1 MATQA
6 SLDPE
11 PREPPVELQ
20 RHSGWRA
27 RVVTLGRWRS
37 VLVLTLFSV
46 VTSVALTTLGMS
58 WLAVPPT
65 GWWQGFVLSALVPA
79 IVAPLATYAIT
90 GLVFELE
97 AARTQLHQLAIRDGL
112 TQAHNRIH
120 LFDQLPR
127 EVQRAQRSGQALSL
141 LMLDADH
148 FKQINDEHG
157 HATGD
162 AVLRSISELS
172 RSLLRPYD
180 LLVRYGGEEFV
191 LLLIGTGIDQ
201 ASDTAER
208 LRLAIAGMS
217 MRSGTGAAIR
227 VTVSIGVAEL
237 FADDVDGSELVER
250 ADAALY
256 RAKGAGRNCVR
267 CWTA

>member
-1 MATQA
+1 MA
-6 SLDPE
+6 SPEKPDPK
-11 PREPPVELQ
+11 PVEPPMAFLKH
-20 RHSGWRA
+20 RGWRA
-27 RVVTLGRWRS
+27 RVVALGRWRS
-37 VLVLTLFSV
+37 ILVLTLFSV
-46 VTSVALTTLGMS
+46 VTSIALTSIGMS
-58 WLAVPPT
+58 WMGVPDKA
-65 GWWQGFVLSALVPA
+65 WWQGLMLSAMVPA

-97 AARTQLHQLAIRDGL
+97 VARTRLHQLAIRDGL

-127 EVQRAQRSGQALSL
+127 EVQRAQRSGQPLSL

-157 HATGD
+157 HASGD
-162 AVLRSISELS
+162 AVLRSMAAVC
-172 RSLLRPYD
+172 RSVLRPYD

-191 LLLIGTGIDQ
+191 LLLIGTGIDA

-208 LRLAIAGMS
+208 LRLACADLPLQSG
-217 MRSGTGAAIR
+217 SGTAIR

-237 FADDVDGSELVER
+237 RADDVDGSELVER
-250 ADAALY
+250 ADTALY
-256 RAKGAGRNCVR
+256 LAKRAGRNCCR